1 MPKKTVLTASE
12 IRSIVQGTPADPFVL
27 LGMHPLGEPDGGN
40 LEVRTFCPAASRA
53 WIMRAGSACGGSS
66 DRIPM
71 IRVHRDGLFVW
82 SSPGPEPTFAYLLVF
97 EKEDG
102 SSWTTEDPY
111 CFLPQLGDLDLHLFG
126 EGRHWRAYEVFGARP
141 WTAGPVEGVLFSVW
155 APNASRVS
163 VIGNFNG
170 WDRRR
175 HPMRPRGAS
184 GIWELFVPRILPG
197 ELYKFSVTG
206 RDGIT
211 REKADPFGTRFELRP
226 ATASVVTAASGFEW
240 TDGAWME
247 RRAAASRFRM
257 PMSVYEV
264 HAPSWRRPGD
274 GRQFLGYRELAET
287 LVPYASEM
295 GFTHVELLPVME
307 HPFDGSWGYQTLGYF
322 APTSRMGSPEDFAFL
337 VDRAHSAG
345 LGVILDWTPAHFP
358 SDAHGLAV
366 FDGTALYEHEDPRL
380 GRHPDW
386 GTLIFNYGRSE
397 VRGFLVSAA
406 LSWFE
411 RFHIDALRVDAVAS
425 MLYLDYSRGRD
436 AWIPNRQGGR
446 ENLDAVA
453 FIRMLNDR
461 VHSLFPGAFTIA
473 EESTAWPSVTR
484 PPDGGGL
491 GFSFKWNMGWM
502 HDTLGFLA
510 LDPVHRKHH
519 VNELTF
525 SQLYAYSEN
534 FILPLSHDEVVHGK
548 SSLLG
553 KMPGDDWRRFANL
566 RLLLCYQ
573 WAHPGKKL
581 LFMGGEFGQRSEWN
595 HDSQLEW
602 HLLEYGPHCGI
613 SALVRDLNSLLS
625 REPAMYELD
634 HDPAGFGWIDFSDTD
649 RTVVSFTRKDSRG
662 GCVLCV
668 FNFTPEPRSGYRIG
682 VPEGGFY
689 RELLNSDASS
699 YGGSGTGNLG
709 GVMSDPEP
717 SHGMAHSVSLSLP
730 PLAAVFLRRDTTEHS
745 G

>member
-1 MPKKTVLTASE
+1 MQPETVLTASE
-12 IRSIVQGTPADPFVL
+12 IRSIVQATPADPFAL
-27 LGMHPLGEPDGGN
+27 LGMHPLGGPSGR
-40 LEVRTFCPAASRA
+40 LEIRTFCPAATRA
-53 WIMRAGSACGGSS
+53 WIARTDTSPDTSPAGS
-66 DRIPM
+66 PM
-71 IRVHRDGLFVW
+71 TRVHGDGLFVW
-82 SSPGPEPTFAYLLVF
+82 SSPGPEQPFAYLLVF

-102 SSWTTEDPY
+102 STWATEDPY
-111 CFLPQLGDLDLHLFG
+111 CFLPQLGELDLHLFN
-126 EGRHWRAYEVFGARP
+126 EGRHERMHQVFGGRP
-141 WTAGPVEGVLFSVW
+141 WKAGEVEGVLFSVW
-155 APNASRVS
+155 APNAGQVS
-163 VIGNFNG
+163 VTGDFNA

-184 GIWELFVPRILPG
+184 GVWELFVPRLREG
-197 ELYKFSVTG
+197 DLYKFAILG
-206 RDGIT
+206 CDGVV
-211 REKADPFGTRFELRP
+211 REKADPVASRFEIRP
-226 ATASVVTAASGFEW
+226 ATASVVSSASGFEW
-240 TDGAWME
+240 TDGEWMT
-247 RRAAASRFRM
+247 RRAAAGRFSS
-257 PMSVYEV
+257 PVSIYEV
-264 HAPSWRRPGD
+264 HAGSWRRPDD
-274 GRQFLGYRELAET
+274 GRPFLGWMELADA
-287 LVPYASEM
+287 LLPYVSDM
-295 GFTHVELLPVME
+295 GFTHIELLPVME

-322 APTSRMGSPEDFAFL
+322 APTSRLGSPEDFARF
-337 VDRAHSAG
+337 VDRAHAAG
-345 LGVILDWTPAHFP
+345 IGIILDWTPAHFP
-358 SDAHGLAV
+358 SDAHGLAR
-366 FDGTALYEHEDPRL
+366 FDGTALYEHDDPRL

-386 GTLIFNYGRSE
+386 GTLIFNYGRNE
-397 VRGFLVSAA
+397 VRGFLISAA
-406 LSWFE
+406 ISWFD

-436 AWIPNRQGGR
+436 AWIPNRYGGR

-502 HDTLGFLA
+502 HDTLGFFA
-510 LDPVHRKHH
+510 LDPVHRKYH
-519 VNELTF
+519 VNNLTF

-548 SSLLG
+548 SSLLE

-595 HDSQLEW
+595 HDSQLDW
-602 HLLEYGPHCGI
+602 HLLEYAPHRGI
-613 SALVRDLNSLLS
+613 RSLVRDLNSLLS
-625 REPAMYELD
+625 REPAMHELD
-634 HDPAGFGWIDFSDTD
+634 HDPAGFRWIDFSDTD
-649 RTVVSFTRKDSRG
+649 STVVSFARRDSGG
-662 GCVLCV
+662 GCVICV
-668 FNFTPEPRSGYRIG
+668 FNFTPEPRHGYRIG

-709 GVMSDPEP
+709 GTASDPQP
-717 SHGMAHSVSLSLP
+717 RNGMAHSVSLSLP
-730 PLAAVFLRRDTTEHS
+730 PLAALFLKRDAPEH
-745 G
+745 GA